1 VQIIRIWE
9 EKGGTFILYTILF
22 VPLQLNNKHMSD
34 LQTYA
39 EAVKVIKDAILRSQY
54 RAASSANKEQLS
66 LYYGIGRYVSQ
77 NSRDGFW
84 GKGAI
89 EAISQQLQKELPGLR
104 GFSATNI
111 KYMRSFYEE
120 WSPVVNRQPM
130 ADENKILTV
139 SGDTELDEQLLLTEI
154 RQPAADEFNWNDF
167 VAIGF
172 SHHIEIITKA
182 KSLDARLFY
191 IHESATRFWNKY
203 TLRDYLKADL
213 YNHKGTLPN
222 NFTTTISNAKQALK
236 TVKSFKDEYLLDF
249 INVEELDT
257 EEADLNERVLEKSIV
272 NNIKRFILTF
282 GQDFIFI
289 GNQYRIEVSGEE
301 MFVDLLFFNREL
313 NSLVA
318 VELKSGKFRSS
329 YLGQLST
336 YLSALDRYA
345 RKPHE
350 NPAIGILL
358 CRDMNQSFVEFA
370 IRDYDKPMGVA
381 TYRATKD
388 MPERLRNALPDIEEL
403 KKLL

>member
-1 VQIIRIWE
+1 MSEIQV
-9 EKGGTFILYTILF
+9 YT
-22 VPLQLNNKHMSD
+22 
-34 LQTYA
+34 
-39 EAVKVIKDAILRSQY
+39 EAVRIIKEAILRSQY
-54 RAASSANKEQLS
+54 RAASSVNKEQLS
-66 LYYGIGRYVSQ
+66 LYYGIGKYVSE
-77 NSRDGFW
+77 NSRHGFW

-89 EAISQQLQKELPGLR
+89 ETISQQLQKELPGLR
-104 GFSATNI
+104 GFSASNI
-111 KYMRSFYEE
+111 KNMRSFYEE
-120 WSPVVNRQPM
+120 WSPVINRQPSADDFKTLTVVSESELNENLLLVEVRQPM
-130 ADENKILTV
+130 ADE
-139 SGDTELDEQLLLTEI
+139 
-154 RQPAADEFNWNDF
+154 FNWSDF
-167 VAIGF
+167 FAIGF
-172 SHHIEIITKA
+172 SHHIEIMAKA
-182 KSLDARLFY
+182 KTLEARLFY

-213 YNHKGTLPN
+213 YNHRGTLPN
-222 NFTTTISNAKQALK
+222 NFTSTIASAQQALK
-236 TVKSFKDEYLLDF
+236 AVNAFKDEYLLDF

-257 EEADLNERVLEKSIV
+257 QDEDLNERVLEKTIV
-272 NNIKRFILTF
+272 DNIKRFILTF
-282 GQDFIFI
+282 GQDFIFV
-289 GNQYRIEVSGEE
+289 GNQYRLEVSGEE

-329 YLGQLST
+329 YLGQLSI
-336 YLSALDRYA
+336 YLSALDTYV

-358 CRDMNQSFVEFA
+358 CRDINQSFVEFA

>member
-1 VQIIRIWE
+1 MQIIRIWE
-9 EKGGTFILYTILF
+9 EKGGTFIQYTILF
-22 VPLQLNNKHMSD
+22 VPLQVNNKHMSD

-89 EAISQQLQKELPGLR
+89 EAISQLLQKELPGLR

-139 SGDTELDEQLLLTEI
+139 SGDTELDEQLLLREI
-154 RQPAADEFNWNDF
+154 RQPLAGEFNWNDF

>member
-1 VQIIRIWE
+1 MDNIQS
-9 EKGGTFILYTILF
+9 Y
-22 VPLQLNNKHMSD
+22 ND
-34 LQTYA
+34 
-39 EAVKVIKDAILRSQY
+39 AVKVIKEAILRSQY
-54 RAASSANKEQLS
+54 RAASSVNKEQLS
-66 LYYGIGRYVSQ
+66 LYYGIGKYVSE
-77 NSRDGFW
+77 NSRNGFW

-89 EAISQQLQKELPGLR
+89 ETISQQLQKELPGLR
-104 GFSATNI
+104 GFSASNI
-111 KYMRSFYEE
+111 KNMRSFYEE
-120 WSPVVNRQPM
+120 WSPVINRQPS
-130 ADENKILTV
+130 ADDLKTLTV
-139 SGDTELDEQLLLTEI
+139 VSESALNENLLLVEI
-154 RQPAADEFNWNDF
+154 RQPSADEFNWSDF
-167 VAIGF
+167 FAIGF
-172 SHHIEIITKA
+172 SHHIEIMAKA
-182 KSLDARLFY
+182 KTLEARLFY

-213 YNHKGTLPN
+213 YNHRGTLPN
-222 NFTTTISNAKQALK
+222 NFTSTIPSAQQALK
-236 TVKSFKDEYLLDF
+236 AVNAFKDEYLLDF
-249 INVEELDT
+249 INIEELD
-257 EEADLNERVLEKSIV
+257 EQNEDLNERVLEKSIV
-272 NNIKRFILTF
+272 DNIKRFILTF
-282 GQDFIFI
+282 GQDFIFV
-289 GNQYRIEVSGEE
+289 GNQYRLEVSGEE

-336 YLSALDRYA
+336 YLSALDTYV

-358 CRDMNQSFVEFA
+358 CRDINQSFVEFA